1 MGINIG
7 PTVCWVQEEG
17 SMVDEWSYGSINVQY
32 QHSCYSDSPHVIL
45 LFNQFLDF
53 RVDPPGLLLEFE
65 WTKEAFFWDWF
76 LVGVATFLV
85 NFSGFL
91 VMGGG
96 VGWEPSHMFSW
107 VN

>member
-1 MGINIG
+1 MYSVSPYHFVI
-7 PTVCWVQEEG
+7 Q
-17 SMVDEWSYGSINVQY
+17 SI
-32 QHSCYSDSPHVIL
+32 SGL
-45 LFNQFLDF
+45 RL
-53 RVDPPGLLLEFE
+53 DPPGLLLEFE
-65 WTKEAFFWDWF
+65 WTKEAIFWII
-76 LVGVATFLV
+76 GVAAFLV

>member
-1 MGINIG
+1 M
-7 PTVCWVQEEG
+7 
-17 SMVDEWSYGSINVQY
+17 
-32 QHSCYSDSPHVIL
+32 IL
-45 LFNQFLDF
+45 PLAVAEFSSSSRLIVKRKIIFSTTCDFLS
-53 RVDPPGLLLEFE
+53 LLLEFE
-65 WTKEAFFWDWF
+65 WTKEAIFWII
-76 LVGVATFLV
+76 GVAAFLV